1 MLRGSSGATDGTL
14 QPVRRDVGDDAVVR
28 PEQHGP
34 LLGRMLRAAR
44 LDPQVYA
51 AVRTDRAATA
61 QAAAAVALVGI
72 AHGAATIVRALL
84 MGWWSGVAIGVAFLF
99 EVGLWL
105 TVGSATLLIGR
116 YAFGSAA
123 TYGQVLRP
131 LGFACTPGLLILPA
145 ALLSRT
151 GVLAPALVA
160 LALWRLTAVTVA
172 ASPALGLRPF
182 ASLASVAL
190 GLVAGLAGLGVGISL
205 LWRVLG
211 EV

>member
-1 MLRGSSGATDGTL
+1 M
-14 QPVRRDVGDDAVVR
+14 
-28 PEQHGP
+28 P

-51 AVRTDRAATA
+51 AVRTDRTATGQAATA
-61 QAAAAVALVGI
+61 VTLVGV
-72 AHGAATIVRALL
+72 AHGVATVVRALL
-84 MGWWSGVAIGVAFLF
+84 MGWWSSVAMAVAFLF
-99 EVGLWL
+99 EVGLWF
-105 TVGSATLLIGR
+105 TVGSATFVIGK

-131 LGFACTPGLLILPA
+131 LGFACTPGLLILPV

-151 GVLAPALVA
+151 SVLAPALVA
-160 LALWRLTAVTVA
+160 LALWRLTAVAVA
-172 ASPALGLRPF
+172 ASATLGLRPV

-190 GLVAGLAGLGVGISL
+190 GLVAGVAGLGLGINV

-211 EV
+211 EG